1 MGMEAATINTTTKS
15 PITDPSWQQLLRP
28 LFAQAYMEQLRNFLI
43 NEKRSGFEIYPKSQD
58 VFNAFNTTS
67 FDSVKVVI
75 LGQDPYHDTNQAHGL
90 CFSVQPGIK
99 TPPSLVNIYKEISD
113 DLNSIKPNNFTIPTH
128 GNLTKWAKQGILLL
142 NTVLTVRA
150 HQAMSHRNQGWELF
164 TDNVIKILS
173 EQKKQNNQKII
184 FVLWGSPAKAKTQ
197 LIDTNYHL
205 VLTAAHPS
213 PLSAYRGFFG
223 CKHFS
228 KINDLLIANNKS
240 PIDWQV

>member
-1 MGMEAATINTTTKS
+1 METKTINTTAKN
-15 PITDPSWQQLLRP
+15 PITDPGWQQLLSP
-28 LFAQAYMEQLRNFLI
+28 LFAETYMDKLRLFLI
-43 NEKRSGFEIYPKSQD
+43 NEKQSGSEIYPKNQD
-58 VFNAFNTTS
+58 IFNAFNTTP
-67 FDSVKVVI
+67 FDTVKIVI

-90 CFSVQPGIK
+90 CFSVQDGIK
-99 TPPSLVNIYKEISD
+99 PPPSLVNIYKEISQ
-113 DLNSIKPNNFTIPTH
+113 DLKNFTVPCH

-150 HQAMSHRNQGWELF
+150 HQAMSHRNQGWEIF

-173 EQKKQNNQKII
+173 AKKKEQNQKII
-184 FVLWGSPAKAKTQ
+184 FVLWGSPAKAKIQ
-197 LIDTNYHL
+197 LIDTNYHII
-205 VLTAAHPS
+205 LTAAHPS

-228 KINDLLIANNKS
+228 KINELLIADNKP